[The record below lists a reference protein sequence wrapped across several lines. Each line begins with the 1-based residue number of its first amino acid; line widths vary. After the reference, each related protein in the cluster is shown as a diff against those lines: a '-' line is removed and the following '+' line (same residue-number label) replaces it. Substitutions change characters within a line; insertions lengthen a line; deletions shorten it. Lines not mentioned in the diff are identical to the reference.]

1 MVYAI
6 IVPTIEFLF
15 LGCGLTG
22 LLHQNTYKTQVL
34 TCLTINNVHSGDQV
48 K

>member
-22 LLHQNTYKTQVL
+22 LLHQNTYKNTSAYMPY
-34 TCLTINNVHSGDQV
+34 N

>member
-15 LGCGLTG
+15 LGGGLTG
-22 LLHQNTYKTQVL
+22 LLHQNTYKKHK
-34 TCLTINNVHSGDQV
+34 CLHALQ
-48 K
+48 